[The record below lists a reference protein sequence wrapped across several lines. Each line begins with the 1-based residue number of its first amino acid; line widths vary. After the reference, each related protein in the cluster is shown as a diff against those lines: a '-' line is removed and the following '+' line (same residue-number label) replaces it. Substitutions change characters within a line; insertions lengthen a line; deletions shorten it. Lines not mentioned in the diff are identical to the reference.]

1 MIVQTC
7 ACTTGFS
14 RHVSWLLHI
23 NSLLRNELCHVLL
36 NHTGQ
41 ISFRLQFRLVF
52 VYLLCS
58 SGVHAASNLFGASSS
73 LAATG
78 GGGVGGGGMRGD
90 GVQRKDKVS
99 WPDMGSVEWMI
110 AKEVRV

>member
-1 MIVQTC
+1 M
-7 ACTTGFS
+7 
-14 RHVSWLLHI
+14 
-23 NSLLRNELCHVLL
+23 
-36 NHTGQ
+36 
-41 ISFRLQFRLVF
+41 
-52 VYLLCS
+52 LCS

-78 GGGVGGGGMRGD
+78 GGGVGGGGGGVRGD
-90 GVQRKDKVS
+90 GVQRKDKVL